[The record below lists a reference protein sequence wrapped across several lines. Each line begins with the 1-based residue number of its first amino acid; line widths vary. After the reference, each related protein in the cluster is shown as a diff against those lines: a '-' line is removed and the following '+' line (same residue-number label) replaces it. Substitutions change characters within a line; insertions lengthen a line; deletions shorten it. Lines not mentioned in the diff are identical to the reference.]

1 MPPPGRVLQ
10 LLGPSTGGIRV
21 HVGELTRRLVADG
34 WTVGVA
40 GPAGVM
46 DVIGWQDSVV
56 EVPTRWHPRAW
67 RNARRQL
74 RALFDTAGQDASPSP
89 EPVDVVH
96 VHGIRAGLVAT
107 SLRNRPPLVLTLHNL
122 AAGTRSGV
130 RARVAGRIERRVI
143 ARVDHVIVISDE
155 IGRSV
160 DGLVNRQQQTFVLPV
175 SPLRTVAIPAD
186 QVRRSYGID
195 SGAPL
200 VVVVARLHP
209 QKDLSMFL
217 RAFARVHDVIPAAR
231 AVIVGDGPQRSA
243 LTAERDALGLVEVVT
258 FAGFRPNPVDE
269 MNAADVVAL
278 SSRWEGS
285 PLAVAECLSIGT
297 PLVATAVG
305 GVVGQLTDGVE
316 ARVVAIGDDQAFA
329 TAITHLL
336 THPEQARQMGRA
348 GHALGAE
355 RFDPDRSTRA
365 VEAVYQA
372 VRRR

>member
-1 MPPPGRVLQ
+1 
-10 LLGPSTGGIRV
+10 
-21 HVGELTRRLVADG
+21 
-34 WTVGVA
+34 
-40 GPAGVM
+40 
-46 DVIGWQDSVV
+46 
-56 EVPTRWHPRAW
+56 
-67 RNARRQL
+67 
-74 RALFDTAGQDASPSP
+74 
-89 EPVDVVH
+89 
-96 VHGIRAGLVAT
+96 
-107 SLRNRPPLVLTLHNL
+107 
-122 AAGTRSGV
+122 
-130 RARVAGRIERRVI
+130 
-143 ARVDHVIVISDE
+143 
-155 IGRSV
+155 
-160 DGLVNRQQQTFVLPV
+160 
-175 SPLRTVAIPAD
+175 
-186 QVRRSYGID
+186 
-195 SGAPL
+195 
-200 VVVVARLHP
+200 
-209 QKDLSMFL
+209 MFL

-231 AVIVGDGPQRSA
+231 AVILGDGPQRSA
-243 LTAERDALGLVEVVT
+243 LTAERDALGMVEVVT

-348 GHALGAE
+348 GRALGAE